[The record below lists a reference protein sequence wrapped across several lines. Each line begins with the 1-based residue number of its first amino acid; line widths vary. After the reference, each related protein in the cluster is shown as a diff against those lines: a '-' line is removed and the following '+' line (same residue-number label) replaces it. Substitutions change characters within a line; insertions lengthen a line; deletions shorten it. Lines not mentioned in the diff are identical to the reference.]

1 MVRNIVEKIAS
12 DYVKLMKFAD
22 SLYRC
27 KQLKVAAFGRMCTA
41 VKKIA
46 SSMSYLEEVRKHLGR
61 LPSIDP
67 FVPTV
72 LIFGCPNVG
81 KSSYI
86 NTITK
91 ANVEISSMPFST
103 QNLFVGHTEYKNV
116 KIQCIDSP
124 GVLDRQLDQRNTI
137 EMQSL
142 TALAHLKSLVMFM
155 IDVSES
161 CGKSLED

>member
-1 MVRNIVEKIAS
+1 MLYDKDHYKIALGQVNVVRNIVEKIAS

-27 KQLKVAAFGRMCTA
+27 KQLKIAAFGRMCTA

-67 FVPTV
+67 FVPTI

-86 NTITK
+86 NQITK
-91 ANVEISSMPFST
+91 ANVEVSSMPFST
-103 QNLFVGHTEYKNV
+103 QNLFVGHTYFKNV

-124 GVLDRQLDQRNTI
+124 GVLDR
-137 EMQSL
+137 
-142 TALAHLKSLVMFM
+142 
-155 IDVSES
+155 
-161 CGKSLED
+161 